1 MKAKVENVDIRGM
14 EVKTNKQGQ
23 PYMVVRFEDEVG
35 KPFELIDK
43 GMERQQYYKRGV
55 IMNLYIDI
63 RNGRSRDGQSY
74 TNVRII
80 DARQVGKE

>member
-1 MKAKVENVDIRGM
+1 MKAKVENVDIRGC

-23 PYMVVRFEDEVG
+23 NYMIVRFEDEVG
-35 KPFELIDK
+35 KPYELVDK

-55 IMNLYIDI
+55 LMDLYIDI
-63 RNGRSRDGQSY
+63 KNGHSRDGQSY

-80 DARQVGKE
+80 DARQIGKE